1 VVEASTRSTSQ
12 PQKLEAK
19 LGLTP
24 PRSRELGS
32 SGINSFFGGDISET
46 PAIDT
51 PGKSGYK
58 YGMCSTS
65 WPAAPGNDPPYS
77 IDNNPVF
84 HLGHVDTASPLPSA
98 WSSAMLLE
106 SFYTG
111 AAQKYGLAAF
121 QAPQLFLSDRIFRG
135 FYTEAHAA
143 RTVST
148 ALTPTHAALHPE
160 ITRTIADLEARRLL
174 WSQLRPWYDREYA
187 VWTQSPYSNVA
198 ARAIIVRFNDA
209 YQQYQLAGS
218 NWDAEIQAEQEAA
231 AALSGMFYWTSVHQ
245 LGPGDAARPRG
256 DWIFRKC

>member
-1 VVEASTRSTSQ
+1 
-12 PQKLEAK
+12 L
-19 LGLTP
+19 
-24 PRSRELGS
+24 
-32 SGINSFFGGDISET
+32 FGGDIIET

-58 YGMCSTS
+58 YGMCSTN
-65 WPAAPGNDPPYS
+65 WPAAPGNDPPQS

-135 FYTEAHAA
+135 FYTEAHPA
-143 RTVST
+143 RTAST
-148 ALTPTHAALHPE
+148 ALAAAHAALHPE
-160 ITRTIADLEARRLL
+160 ITRTLAALDARRLL
-174 WSQLRPWYDREYA
+174 WSQLRPWHDRERA
-187 VWTQSPYSNVA
+187 VWDQSPHSNVA
-198 ARAIIVRFNDA
+198 ARAILARFADA
-209 YQQYQLAGS
+209 VAQHQLAGGS
-218 NWDAEIQAEQEAA
+218 WDAEMQAEGEAA
-231 AALSGMFYWTSVHQ
+231 AALSGMFYWTSVYR

-256 DWIFRKC
+256 EWVFRECWG